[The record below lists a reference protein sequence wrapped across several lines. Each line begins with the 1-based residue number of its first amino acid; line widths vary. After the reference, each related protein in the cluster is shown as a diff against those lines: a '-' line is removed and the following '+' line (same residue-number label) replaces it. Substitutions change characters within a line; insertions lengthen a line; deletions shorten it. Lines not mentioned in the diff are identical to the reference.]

1 MKKII
6 TRDKNYLL
14 KGEKIQQYIAISRDQ
29 QKDVFGQNTTWEN
42 LILSKLSR
50 HFFASQSE

>member
-6 TRDKNYLL
+6 TKDKNYLL

-29 QKDVFGQNTTWEN
+29 QKDVFGQNTT
-42 LILSKLSR
+42 
-50 HFFASQSE
+50 